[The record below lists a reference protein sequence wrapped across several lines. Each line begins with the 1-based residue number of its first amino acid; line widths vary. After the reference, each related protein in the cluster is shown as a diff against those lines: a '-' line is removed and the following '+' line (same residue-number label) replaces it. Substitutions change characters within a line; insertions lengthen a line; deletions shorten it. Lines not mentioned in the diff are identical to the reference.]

1 VQKTSSAPLE
11 ISIRA
16 ESSTTSSIG
25 FKSTL
30 DRAKTQVYAFTKITA
45 NNGEEIFWNIPR
57 GSEAFV
63 NYLKREMKLEAQA
76 TNQAG
81 LLGKIATFSLRGSS
95 AIISEIGKKCA
106 SGQSVPTAADLAFER
121 AFLPQAVAS
130 VDLARLTPVRAD
142 ALKKQLEIAR
152 IAFLDSSS
160 TQAEIER
167 LNARFL
173 REINELSS
181 LRRNLDRLTQK
192 EVQRLETERSNAQ
205 AAIQIA
211 AQEIQNLKPQIAA
224 LETQLV
230 NANSDYEAAY
240 NLIAPHLP
248 AYNRLVS
255 VVQTHELNE
264 SDANERLSTSEADLR
279 QAQIDLQNLE
289 AEGRNLRHN
298 YSAAQSEEQV
308 ARNQYQKDA
317 QELRRFDRHGELR
330 DRMSR
335 NGRIDALEREVQQ
348 FDARIRA
355 QQQALSQQEAERN
368 QLNQELLACRQQAG
382 RDCSA
387 EQQRLTD
394 SQIRFQELRRGIEQ
408 LESNREGTLREI
420 EMVRGNIEAEVD
432 RLEDDLQRREADSR
446 QRLNSAQ
453 MRLREIESRLNS
465 IERVEI
471 PGRQN
476 DILRLDSERLRAS
489 LDLADSQRRLRVA
502 RQDLA
507 SFRQT
512 TGFDSLQ
519 ADVDRKLAKL
529 NSLKNDAA
537 KIDRDIKRRE
547 RVISDN
553 QVALAQIAKEME
565 RILEQ
570 IKLKEARSAEVQQ
583 ALEPY
588 EQEKSILDAK
598 KAATDRAFANAQ
610 QEFVANL

>member
-1 VQKTSSAPLE
+1 M
-11 ISIRA
+11 
-16 ESSTTSSIG
+16 
-25 FKSTL
+25 